1 MVKQTQFH
9 VQLRRSEA
17 ESLTMNYFLLHKY
30 YRLQS
35 EDGLR
40 FRTYLEMQSVLS
52 PSRLNESVNVDITE
66 TGTGCLVKCTF
77 NLVDERITSIDEE
90 YFEAFLEHFRQA
102 LLQRKITMFS
112 GEKFEQES
120 KRYSKIYWWVIAA
133 VSLSAL
139 VITWFLKLDFL
150 FFGIAALSPTV
161 AIWIVNRKRKRQEK
175 SS

>member
-1 MVKQTQFH
+1 MVKQIQFNTR
-9 VQLRRSEA
+9 LSRSEV
-17 ESLTMNYFLLHKY
+17 ESLTMNYFQLHKY

-52 PSRLNESVNVDITE
+52 PSRLNDSVKVDITE
-66 TGTGCLVKCTF
+66 TGTGCLVSCTF
-77 NLVDERITSIDEE
+77 NLVNDRITSIDEE

-120 KRYSKIYWWVIAA
+120 KQYSKLYIWVMVAA
-133 VSLSAL
+133 GVIGFIISLL
-139 VITWFLKLDFL
+139 LKAEFL
-150 FFGIAALSPTV
+150 FIAL
-161 AIWIVNRKRKRQEK
+161 AISFPAIGVWAVNRKRKRQEK

>member
-52 PSRLNESVNVDITE
+52 PSRLNDSVNVDITE

-77 NLVDERITSIDEE
+77 NLVNERITSIDEE

-120 KRYSKIYWWVIAA
+120 KRYSKFYIWAIVVAGAIGFTI
-133 VSLSAL
+133 SLL
-139 VITWFLKLDFL
+139 LKAEFL
-150 FFGIAALSPTV
+150 FIAL
-161 AIWIVNRKRKRQEK
+161 AISFPAIGVWAVNRKRKRQEK